1 MTYLEKVMQAV
12 KFDKELLDLTEQS
25 LAYFKD
31 AVKDGVGSALSDE
44 YCPGFFFTGA
54 PSQDDD
60 KTCLEKLDCDSDCFD
75 CWNQEEEQ

>member
-1 MTYLEKVMQAV
+1 MTYIEKVMQAV

-44 YCPGFFFTGA
+44 YCPGFFSREPLRRTMIKPA
-54 PSQDDD
+54 
-60 KTCLEKLDCDSDCFD
+60 
-75 CWNQEEEQ
+75 